1 MVVPKRDL
9 GNIHFSTSALTST
22 RTHIVFF
29 PAPEVMDINNYNN
42 VRGKKSS
49 SSKASSR
56 SALISSS
63 VSSQPY
69 HKRMVLNNDLPDE
82 EFVEP
87 VNSSQQSYKDKSKKI
102 NTISKATD
110 HKSTGRQQ
118 HASNEAPAFNTSTTQ
133 HVDNDIINIQLPY
146 NPDQPIEPDL

>member
-1 MVVPKRDL
+1 
-9 GNIHFSTSALTST
+9 
-22 RTHIVFF
+22 
-29 PAPEVMDINNYNN
+29 
-42 VRGKKSS
+42 
-49 SSKASSR
+49 
-56 SALISSS
+56 
-63 VSSQPY
+63 
-69 HKRMVLNNDLPDE
+69 MVLNNDLPDE

-118 HASNEAPAFNTSTTQ
+118 HASNEAPAFNTSTAQ

-146 NPDQPIEPDL
+146 NPDQPIEPDLWDGNFQPISLHGLLEHLMSNSKNIKVLLNCLAQYIENKKIDTCKSNNVKKLKDMGKAA